1 MNTTDDVTPYMNDSD
16 IDIRGDYNNMTMS
29 WALSSKHPA
38 TVEVSYDITVSSVS
52 SGEIIVQE
60 VS

>member
-1 MNTTDDVTPYMNDSD
+1 MNDSD